1 MFSPNHKDKTFQAL
15 HHEVIEI
22 GGDALNATIWIRR
35 IHEEQENHS
44 GALRNQQAETENI
57 MDRLHSLEE
66 EVTTMRQQI
75 LVVEARGALAEQ
87 RAEEATRE
95 MSEMARNL
103 VRHFGIW

>member
-1 MFSPNHKDKTFQAL
+1 
-15 HHEVIEI
+15 
-22 GGDALNATIWIRR
+22 
-35 IHEEQENHS
+35 
-44 GALRNQQAETENI
+44 

-103 VRHFGIW
+103 VRHFGI